1 MTQFQDQSAD
11 EEIVRRIQFGEI
23 ELFDILFERYEKKI
37 SRYAKILKVKY
48 Q

>member
-23 ELFDILFERYEKKI
+23 ELFDILFERYEKIHAMPKF
-37 SRYAKILKVKY
+37 
-48 Q
+48 

>member
-23 ELFDILFERYEKKI
+23 ELFDILFERYKKI